1 MNQKVGVV
9 LRKWFLAGL
18 LVWIPLGVTLLVV
31 SSLVSVL
38 DSSLYLIPEVLRPN
52 IPGFGVLLS
61 IALVL
66 GTGALTANFFGRQLL
81 SWTESAVE
89 HIPLVRS
96 IYGGMK
102 KLAEQVF
109 SAKGQS
115 FRKVV
120 MVEYPRKGMWTLG
133 FLTSDPAGEIEEK
146 AGAVDLVGV
155 FIPTTPNP
163 TSGFLVLVAKAEV
176 RELTMSVQEG
186 MQFIISLGV
195 VGPSADERKIDEPL
209 P

>member
-1 MNQKVGVV
+1 MNQKVGAV

-38 DSSLYLIPEVLRPN
+38 NTSLLLIPAVLRPN
-52 IPGFGVLLS
+52 IPGLGILLS

-81 SWTESAVE
+81 AWTEALFRR
-89 HIPLVRS
+89 IPLVRQV
-96 IYGGMK
+96 YGGMK
-102 KLAEQVF
+102 KLAEQLF
-109 SAKGQS
+109 SGKGNS

-120 MVEYPRKGMWTLG
+120 MVEYPRKGMWSLG
-133 FLTSDPAGEIEEK
+133 FLTSDPVGEIEEK
-146 AGAVDLVGV
+146 AGGVDLVAV
-155 FIPTTPNP
+155 FVPTTPNP
-163 TSGFLVLVAKAEV
+163 TSGFLLLVPKAEV
-176 RELTMSVQEG
+176 LELTMSVQEG

-195 VGPSADERKIDEPL
+195 VGPTANDRKIDEPL

>member
-18 LVWIPLGVTLLVV
+18 LVWIPLGVTLLVI
-31 SSLVSVL
+31 SSLISVL
-38 DSSLYLIPEVLRPN
+38 NTSLLLIPSVLRPN
-52 IPGFGVLLS
+52 IPGLGVLLS

-81 SWTESAVE
+81 SWTEALFQR
-89 HIPLVRS
+89 IPLVRS
-96 IYGGMK
+96 VYGGMK
-102 KLAEQVF
+102 KLAETVF
-109 SAKGQS
+109 SGKGQS

-120 MVEYPRKGMWTLG
+120 MVEYPRKGMWSLG
-133 FLTSDPAGEIEEK
+133 FLTSDPVGEIEEK
-146 AGAVDLVGV
+146 AGGVDLVAV
-155 FIPTTPNP
+155 FVPTTPNP
-163 TSGFLVLVAKAEV
+163 TSGFLLLVPKDEV

-195 VGPSADERKIDEPL
+195 VGPTAAERKIDEPL

>member
-1 MNQKVGVV
+1 MKQTVGSV

-18 LVWIPLGVTLLVV
+18 LVWIPLGVTLFVLSTLLGVLNT
-31 SSLVSVL
+31 SLL
-38 DSSLYLIPEVLRPN
+38 LIPAFLRPN
-52 IPGFGVLLS
+52 IPGLGVLLS

-81 SWTESAVE
+81 AWTEALFRR
-89 HIPLVRS
+89 IPLVRS

-109 SAKGQS
+109 SGQGQS

-120 MVEYPRKGMWTLG
+120 MVEYPRKGMWSLG
-133 FLTSDPAGEIEEK
+133 FLTSDPVGEIEEK
-146 AGAVDLVGV
+146 AGGVDLLAV
-155 FIPTTPNP
+155 FVPTTPNP
-163 TSGFLVLVAKAEV
+163 TSGFLLLVPKDEV

-195 VGPSADERKIDEPL
+195 VGPTAEARQIEKPL

>member
-1 MNQKVGVV
+1 MNQKLGVV

-18 LVWIPLGVTLLVV
+18 LVWIPLGVTLLVI
-31 SSLVSVL
+31 SSLLSVL
-38 DSSLYLIPEVLRPN
+38 DASLLLIPAFLRPDF
-52 IPGFGVLLS
+52 PGVGVLLS

-81 SWTESAVE
+81 AWAEALFRR
-89 HIPLVRS
+89 IPLVRS

-109 SAKGQS
+109 SSKGTS

-120 MVEYPRKGMWTLG
+120 MVEYPRKGMWSLG

-146 AGAVDLVGV
+146 AGNVDLVAV
-155 FIPTTPNP
+155 FVPTTPNP
-163 TSGFLVLVAKAEV
+163 TSGFLLLVPKSEV
-176 RELTMSVQEG
+176 HELTMSVQEG

-195 VGPSADERKIDEPL
+195 VGPSADERKIEEPL